1 MEIKCHLKERPKT
14 RKPLRLKQ
22 KNTIW
27 KFVKLKLFCNTRVGS
42 IYLKKKFFGPVAW
55 RKGAF
60 EIPDYADI
68 GVTAVGGGTGDLS
81 ISFEG
86 GVPIFQFYRNWIT
99 IHIFCFLDDMVVP
112 NLAADEACRFMF
124 MLGCAKVNVTVWPTI
139 NPLAIRQVYLSE
151 LRI

>member
-1 MEIKCHLKERPKT
+1 MHLKYPIMLT
-14 RKPLRLKQ
+14 LVLLRL
-22 KNTIW
+22 
-27 KFVKLKLFCNTRVGS
+27 
-42 IYLKKKFFGPVAW
+42 VAIP
-55 RKGAF
+55 GALVF
-60 EIPDYADI
+60 S
-68 GVTAVGGGTGDLS
+68 L
-81 ISFEG
+81 EG

-124 MLGCAKVNVTVWPTI
+124 MLGCGTVNVTVWPTI